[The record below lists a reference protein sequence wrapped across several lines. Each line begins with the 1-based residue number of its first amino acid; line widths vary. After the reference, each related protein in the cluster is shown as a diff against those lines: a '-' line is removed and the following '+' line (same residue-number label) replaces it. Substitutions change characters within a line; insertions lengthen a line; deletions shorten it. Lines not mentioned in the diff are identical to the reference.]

1 MVTLSNVF
9 LCLAFSALS
18 LGNPSNKK
26 PLSQSPST
34 AKAVY
39 FLTNQQPNA
48 VVSLKDNSDGTLT
61 DGSITMTGGDGVTGM
76 PLANGSPLGK
86 GTLFGQ
92 GAVTVAGQV
101 SKQLPG
107 PWTYLQTWNADWT
120 FLMATVTL
128 CRQRRIEHLVDV
140 SD

>member
-9 LCLAFSALS
+9 LCLAFSAF
-18 LGNPSNKK
+18 GFGTPTNKQ
-26 PLSQSPST
+26 PLSRSPST

-39 FLTNQQPNA
+39 FLANQQPNA
-48 VVSLKDNSDGTLT
+48 VVALKVNSDGTLT

-76 PLANGSPLGK
+76 PLANGLPPGN

-101 SKQLPG
+101 RKQLPV
-107 PWTYLQTWNADWT
+107 PWTYLQN
-120 FLMATVTL
+120 VE
-128 CRQRRIEHLVDV
+128 C
-140 SD
+140 